1 MTKTILITSGPTR
14 EYIDPVRFI
23 SNASSGKM
31 GKAVAEAALKK
42 GFNVIVI
49 NGPSPEKIKPSKK
62 CKIINVVS
70 ASQMFC
76 AVKSNLKYADI
87 FIGTAA
93 VADYAPVFVSKIK
106 IKKNKNIISL
116 KLKKNQ
122 DIIKYVAEHKGFK
135 TVAGFALETNNIIEY
150 AAKKL
155 KEKKLDMI
163 VANGPETI
171 SSGKSNPVFL
181 FADGREKKLVRGT
194 KQYVAKEIINEIIK
208 IESCKTCKNGN

>member
-1 MTKTILITSGPTR
+1 MAKTILITSGPTR

-31 GKAVAEAALKK
+31 GKAIAEAALKK

-49 NGPSPEKIKPSKK
+49 SGPSPEKIKSSKK

-70 ASQMFC
+70 ASQMFS
-76 AVKSNLKYADI
+76 AVKNNLKYADV

-93 VADYAPVFVSKIK
+93 VADYAPVSVSKIK
-106 IKKNKNIISL
+106 IKKNNNIISL
-116 KLKKNQ
+116 KLKKNP
-122 DIIKYVAEHKGFK
+122 DIIKYVAEHKGLK

-163 VANGPETI
+163 AANGPETI
-171 SSGKSNPVFL
+171 SSDKSNTVLL
-181 FADGREKKLVRGT
+181 FSDGREKKLGRGT

-208 IESCKTCKNGN
+208 IESYKTCKNGN